1 MRQAK
6 MTRKTTETQVSVEIC
21 LDGTGKCK
29 VETGVGFF
37 NHMLEQLGRHSLI
50 DLNIQANGDLHIDD
64 HHCVEDVGITLGD
77 ALCEALGDK
86 RGICRYGS
94 CSLPMDDAWVDVALD
109 LSGRPFLNWNIDFQS
124 EKIGN
129 FDSDLVREFFQAL
142 AVHGG
147 ISLHVQARSGFN
159 SHHLA
164 EASFKSMARALRMA
178 ITTDSRVG
186 EKIPSTKE
194 SL

>member
-1 MRQAK
+1 MRQAR

-109 LSGRPFLNWNIDFQS
+109 LSGRPFLNWNIDFPS

-129 FDSDLVREFFQAL
+129 FDSDLMREFFQAL
-142 AVHGG
+142 AVLGG

-164 EASFKSMARALRMA
+164 EASFKSLARALRIA